1 MENEEKETLT
11 DVEENIPHPMADYPV
26 ADAKIETSAEK
37 YEDFA
42 RRNGD
47 SHLPVLPPDGEEEM
61 GNNLN
66 DSKKKKRIPEVLLD
80 KKKIIPVF
88 ALIAI
93 ILVGFFYL
101 KGKDSDNQVQTPDNT
116 IIDSTMKSME
126 DVQSYSFDGTMRF
139 KRTFTSGES
148 EYGMEYQVIY
158 KGVVEEDNQG
168 SPAAYSSIVYDTTR
182 SAGEKKKTTGANM
195 DSVIISGKKYLK
207 LNSLS
212 LGVTSPTSK
221 AASLESGLKGY
232 SGSWYTL
239 AEGNYES
246 FYAEI
251 KDYAFLPADLD
262 MLDVENLGDW
272 SEILDHKLLVS
283 AQDLGSEPVR
293 EVETTHYSAKLN
305 NAGAIEL
312 ISALAEKG
320 ANAEDSGDT
329 KSSLQ
334 ALQADSEEAEKF
346 MQVIDYIMKNVSIEL
361 WIGKDD
367 NLIHR
372 FRISGTFDSD
382 AIAGFYSRL
391 ETIYGESYTEEEGS
405 VEDKGIDFEID
416 YTLSG
421 FNSSKVREPEGAKDF
436 TEVMQTLRSI
446 NPELMVIT
454 DAASVDSDADGL
466 SDEQEKFY
474 GSDANKADTDGDG
487 YSDGSEV
494 KGGYDPVVA
503 GSARLDHSEL
513 QKAQ

>member
-1 MENEEKETLT
+1 MENEEKGTPT
-11 DVEENIPHPMADYPV
+11 DPVENIPNPRIETPAL
-26 ADAKIETSAEK
+26 DAATETSAEK
-37 YEDFA
+37 YEDFV
-42 RRNGD
+42 RRTAD
-47 SHLPVLPPDGEEEM
+47 SHLPSLPSDNEEAIEA
-61 GNNLN
+61 GPIGF
-66 DSKKKKRIPEVLLD
+66 KKKMSIPDILLN
-80 KKKIIPVF
+80 KKKIIP
-88 ALIAI
+88 II
-93 ILVGFFYL
+93 ILILVALASVYYF
-101 KGKDSDNQVQTPDNT
+101 KSKNSDNQVQAPDNT

-126 DVQSYSFDGTMRF
+126 GVQSYAFDGTMRF

-148 EYGMEYQVIY
+148 EYGMEYQIIY

-195 DSVIISGKKYLK
+195 ESVIINGKKYLK

-212 LGVTSPTSK
+212 LGATSATSK
-221 AASLESGLKGY
+221 AASLESGLKDY
-232 SGSWYTL
+232 NGSWYAL
-239 AEGNYES
+239 SSGNYES
-246 FYAEI
+246 FYTEI
-251 KDYAFLPADLD
+251 KDYAFLPADFD
-262 MLDVENLGDW
+262 ILDVESLGDW
-272 SEILDHKLLVS
+272 SEILNHKLLVS

-305 NAGAIEL
+305 NAGAVEL
-312 ISALAEKG
+312 ISVLAGKG
-320 ANAEDSGDT
+320 ANAEEDGDT
-329 KSSLQ
+329 KASLE
-334 ALQADSEEAEKF
+334 ALQADSEESAKF
-346 MQVIDYIMKNVSIEL
+346 MQVIDYIMQNVSIEL
-361 WIGKDD
+361 WIGKED

-382 AIAGFYSRL
+382 DIAGFYSKL

-405 VEDKGIDFEID
+405 VKDKGIDLEID

-436 TEVMQTLRSI
+436 TEVMQKLKSI
-446 NPELMVIT
+446 NPELTVVT
-454 DAASVDSDADGL
+454 DTASVDSDADGL

-487 YSDGSEV
+487 YNDGSEV

-513 QKAQ
+513 KKAQ